1 MKTPSSQWIALICIL
16 FAVGLT
22 VYIFAASRHDPGL
35 RMAALVSATGVVTTV
50 LAIAS
55 LTLTG
60 KDLAHPQPPE
70 LPPNSSG
77 TTRTSS
83 EQVIQTVTPPAAIP
97 PAALAPA
104 PEPPKPV

>member
-1 MKTPSSQWIALICIL
+1 MKSPNNQFIALVCLIL
-16 FAVGLT
+16 GVGLT
-22 VYIFAASRHDPGL
+22 VYIFAASRRDPGL

-60 KDLAHPQPPE
+60 KDLSHPQPPD

-77 TTRTSS
+77 TTRTST
-83 EQVIQTVTPPAAIP
+83 EQVIQTVSPPTPPITP
-97 PAALAPA
+97 SPVDPTK
-104 PEPPKPV
+104 ESPK